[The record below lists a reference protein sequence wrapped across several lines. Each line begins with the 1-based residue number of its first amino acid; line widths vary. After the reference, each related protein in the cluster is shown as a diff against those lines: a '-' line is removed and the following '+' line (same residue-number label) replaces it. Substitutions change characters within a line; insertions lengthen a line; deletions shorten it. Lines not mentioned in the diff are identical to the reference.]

1 VCKSRVDRLAGTLR
15 SFDRLEFARLS
26 TSKKKADAAARS
38 RRSRRPQVKA
48 RDLRWPGEVLP
59 REQWAR
65 TRHSLGDAGT
75 PFDWSATF
83 GRDAPRVLDLGCG
96 NGWWL
101 VHSGLARPEF
111 DHLGVELVPP
121 ALRLGSLRAG
131 QRGLA
136 HVKFAWGDATEF
148 VVERCPSA
156 SVDEVHLYH
165 PQPYYEA
172 RRIVRRQ
179 LTPEVLAAI
188 HRVLRPG
195 GLFVF
200 QTDNPAYMAYA
211 RRIAPV
217 LFEFRERHEPWE
229 DLPAGR
235 TLREITARAQGLRIE
250 RACARPLALS
260 DVERQ
265 ARIVGLPAPE
275 FDANKQGFGLDSAS
289 SRKGRRRKP

>member
-1 VCKSRVDRLAGTLR
+1 M
-15 SFDRLEFARLS
+15 
-26 TSKKKADAAARS
+26 
-38 RRSRRPQVKA
+38 
-48 RDLRWPGEVLP
+48 
-59 REQWAR
+59 R
-65 TRHSLGDAGT
+65 TRISLGDPGT
-75 PFDWSATF
+75 PFDWRASF

-96 NGWWL
+96 NGFWL
-101 VHSGLARPEF
+101 LHSGLARPGF
-111 DHLGVELVPP
+111 DHLGLELVPP

-179 LTPEVLAAI
+179 LTPEVLGAI

-211 RRIAPV
+211 RRIAPA
-217 LFEFRERHEPWE
+217 LFEFKERHEPWE
-229 DLPAGR
+229 DMPSGR
-235 TLREITARAQGLRIE
+235 TLREIIARSQGLRIE
-250 RACARPLALS
+250 RATGRPLELSEALRAS
-260 DVERQ
+260 RV
-265 ARIVGLPAPE
+265 AALPVPE
-275 FDANKQGFGLDSAS
+275 FDANKAGFGK
-289 SRKGRRRKP
+289 R